1 MSSQGRNQAL
11 SACREDLH
19 YLERPS
25 RQVSLEDFRKVLETF
40 RPSGDHAQEYREE
53 QANAGQARAYSECSD

>member
-1 MSSQGRNQAL
+1 M
-11 SACREDLH
+11 CREDLH

-53 QANAGQARAYSECSD
+53 QANAGQVRRYPECSD